1 MSTATAP
8 GTPPTVRWRAASL
21 LRRHWGGELIAAVIL
36 LGILVV
42 AALVGPLVWS
52 LDPTATTSEILKAPS
67 AAHPMGTDDT
77 GRDILA
83 RFLSGARISL
93 VAGLVVVVLGGL
105 VGAGAGL
112 VAGMT
117 KGFTDNAIMRAMDA
131 IAAFPPLIL
140 AMAVSLGLG
149 RGLAAG
155 VVGVALTSLPFYA
168 RLMRGDVKRIR
179 SLAHIEAARAIGLTQ
194 TQIARRHILPHT
206 LPTMLVQSAGL
217 FGYAILTLAGLGFVG
232 LGAQVPTPE
241 WGAMITLG
249 LPYTLT
255 GEWWVAV
262 FPGVGV
268 LIAVAGAAMLADA
281 LGSHTDPTAAR

>member
-1 MSTATAP
+1 MPVVVAP
-8 GTPPTVRWRAASL
+8 RAG
-21 LRRHWGGELIAAVIL
+21 RRMGGELIAAVLL
-36 LGILVV
+36 LGLLVV

-52 LDPTATTSEILKAPS
+52 SDPLATGSDILAAPS

-77 GRDILA
+77 GRDLLA
-83 RFLSGARISL
+83 RFLAGARISL
-93 VAGLVVVVLGGL
+93 LAGAVVVVLGGL

-112 VAGMT
+112 AAGLSRGLADT
-117 KGFTDNAIMRAMDA
+117 IIMRAMDA

-179 SLAHIEAARAIGLTQ
+179 ALPHIEAARAIGLTP
-194 TQIARRHILPHT
+194 ARTAWRHILPHT

-241 WGAMITLG
+241 WGAMITGG
-249 LPYTLT
+249 LEYTLT
-255 GEWWVAV
+255 GEWWIAV
-262 FPGVGV
+262 FPGIGV

-281 LGSHTDPTAAR
+281 LGARTDPTAAR